1 MQTIWKGAVN
11 FGLVNVPVK
20 MYTATQDNDIPMK
33 MLHKDFNVPIHY
45 NRTCPKCEKEVKW
58 SDIIKGYEYEPGHY
72 VTFDKKELEALASE
86 TSREICILD
95 FVDLHEIDPIYF
107 QKTYYLAPDES
118 GTHAYNLL
126 VEALRSSQ
134 KIGIANVTIRNKSS
148 LAAIRVV
155 DGVLLM
161 VTMFYAEEIR
171 PKEEIP
177 KLPKMSKIDGRE
189 LEMATMLIEQLSSK
203 FEPDKYEDEYRERL
217 MSAIE
222 SKVEGK
228 EVKFAPEEKKT
239 NVIDLM
245 SALKAS
251 VQQSKK
257 ANSGDS
263 KGDSAGNSAGNKT
276 KSASAGKSTSRAKSA
291 AKEAQGKA
299 SPKSSA
305 KASSKPAGKSR
316 AKKTGA

>member
-1 MQTIWKGAVN
+1 MQTIWKGAVS

-33 MLHKDFNVPIHY
+33 MLHKDFHVPIHY
-45 NRTCPKCEKEVKW
+45 NRTCPKCEKEVTW

-86 TSREICILD
+86 ASREIRILD

-134 KIGIANVTIRNKSS
+134 KIGIANVTIRSKSS
-148 LAAIRVV
+148 LAAIRVL
-155 DGVLLM
+155 DEVLSM

-177 KLPKMSKIDGRE
+177 KLPKMSKVDDRE
-189 LEMATMLIEQLSSK
+189 LEMAKMLIEQLTSK

-228 EVKFAPEEKKT
+228 EVKLAPQEKKS

-245 SALKAS
+245 GALKAS
-251 VQQSKK
+251 LQQSKQ

-263 KGDSAGNSAGNKT
+263 KGSADKSAGNKT
-276 KSASAGKSTSRAKSA
+276 KSASEGKSTRRAKTAAKEAPENARSKSSDKTSSKSA
-291 AKEAQGKA
+291 AK
-299 SPKSSA
+299 
-305 KASSKPAGKSR
+305 SR
-316 AKKTGA
+316 EKKTGA

>member
-33 MLHKDFNVPIHY
+33 MLHKDFNVPINY
-45 NRTCPKCEKEVKW
+45 NRTCPKCEKEVTW
-58 SDIIKGYEYEPGHY
+58 SDIVKGYEYEPGHY

-86 TSREICILD
+86 SSREIRILD

-126 VEALRSSQ
+126 VEALQTSQ
-134 KIGIANVTIRNKSS
+134 KIGIANVTIRSKSS

-155 DGVLLM
+155 DGVLSM

-177 KLPKMSKIDGRE
+177 KLPKQTKVDERE
-189 LEMATMLIEQLSSK
+189 LEMANMLIEQLTAK
-203 FEPDKYEDEYRERL
+203 FEPDKYEDDYRQRL
-217 MSAIE
+217 LSAIE

-228 EVKFAPEEKKT
+228 EVKLAPEEKKT

-245 SALKAS
+245 DALKAS
-251 VQQSKK
+251 LQQSKSGQSKDKGAGKGAEGKTTGSK
-257 ANSGDS
+257 AG
-263 KGDSAGNSAGNKT
+263 
-276 KSASAGKSTSRAKSA
+276 SASRSKMASKASA
-291 AKEAQGKA
+291 EKEAQRSK
-299 SPKSSA
+299 PSA
-305 KASSKPAGKSR
+305 KSKTNNASKTR
-316 AKKTGA
+316 AKKTGS

>member
-1 MQTIWKGAVN
+1 
-11 FGLVNVPVK
+11 
-20 MYTATQDNDIPMK
+20 
-33 MLHKDFNVPIHY
+33 
-45 NRTCPKCEKEVKW
+45 
-58 SDIIKGYEYEPGHY
+58 
-72 VTFDKKELEALASE
+72 
-86 TSREICILD
+86 
-95 FVDLHEIDPIYF
+95 
-107 QKTYYLAPDES
+107 LAPDES

-155 DGVLLM
+155 DGVLSM

-177 KLPKMSKIDGRE
+177 KLPKMSKIDDRE
-189 LEMATMLIEQLSSK
+189 LEMAKMLIEQLTSK

-217 MSAIE
+217 MNAIE

-228 EVKFAPEEKKT
+228 EVNFAPEVKKT

-245 SALKAS
+245 GALKAS
-251 VQQSKK
+251 LHQSKQT
-257 ANSGDS
+257 NSGDS
-263 KGDSAGNSAGNKT
+263 KGTAVKSTGNKT
-276 KSASAGKSTSRAKSA
+276 KSASAGKSTSRAKTA

-299 SPKSSA
+299 SPQSSA